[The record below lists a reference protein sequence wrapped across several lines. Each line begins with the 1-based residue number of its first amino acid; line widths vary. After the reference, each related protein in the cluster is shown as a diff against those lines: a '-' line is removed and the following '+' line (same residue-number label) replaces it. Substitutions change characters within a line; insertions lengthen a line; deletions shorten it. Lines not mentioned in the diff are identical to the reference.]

1 MLEFK
6 NLSKSFHENKVLDHI
21 NLKIEKGDVVG
32 IIVPS
37 GTGKSTLLRC
47 INQLEIPEEG
57 EAVFGGKTV
66 DLSKKHK
73 DSLEFRKITGM
84 VFQRFYLFE
93 KKTALENVREGLM
106 VVQKKS
112 KADAK
117 AIALK
122 ELERVGMASWANHY
136 PKHLSGGQQQRVAIA
151 RALALKPELLLLH
164 EADFS
169 LRPGAYYGGD
179 TGNIFAVLDGELEGD
194 PVIFCAHMDV
204 VEPWSGKKSV
214 LEKDGTIHS
223 AGDTVLGADDIS
235 GILEILYCVQLV
247 LDSGKPHKKI
257 EILFTIGEELYVKG
271 SDVFDYSKV
280 TVKQA
285 YVLDLSEETTFNIG
299 TIQGGT
305 ATNIVPDCCVLTA
318 YETPLESKSVTDFQK
333 ACEILGFSG
342 ELTGTF
348 GGSDNNSFAKNG
360 IEGLVLSNGM
370 YNAHSTREYTTVD
383 DLYKGAELIEQL
395 ILL

>member
-1 MLEFK
+1 MAWQQNIIEDFK
-6 NLSKSFHENKVLDHI
+6 QLVSFDSISFHE
-21 NLKIEKGDVVG
+21 
-32 IIVPS
+32 
-37 GTGKSTLLRC
+37 R
-47 INQLEIPEEG
+47 
-57 EAVFGGKTV
+57 
-66 DLSKKHK
+66 
-73 DSLEFRKITGM
+73 
-84 VFQRFYLFE
+84 
-93 KKTALENVREGLM
+93 KTADWLIERL
-106 VVQKKS
+106 QKMGFS
-112 KADAK
+112 VEEDDA
-117 AIALK
+117 
-122 ELERVGMASWANHY
+122 GSH
-136 PKHLSGGQQQRVAIA
+136 
-151 RALALKPELLLLH
+151 
-164 EADFS
+164 
-169 LRPGAYYGGD
+169 YGGD
-179 TGNIFAVLDGELEGD
+179 TGNLYAVLDGTLPGD

-204 VEPWSGKKSV
+204 VEPRSGKKSV

-235 GILEILYCVQLV
+235 GILEILYGVQLV
-247 LDSGKPHKKI
+247 IDSGKPHKKI
-257 EILFTIGEELYVKG
+257 ELLFTIGEELYVKG

-280 TVKQA
+280 TAKQA

-305 ATNIVPDCCVLTA
+305 ATNIVPDCCVLTGEIRSYDHGKALETVRMTERIFTEEAQKINATAEVTSQIHLIA
-318 YETPLESKSVTDFQK
+318 YETSLESKSVTDFQK

-383 DLYKGAELIEQL
+383 DLYKGAELIGQL

>member
-1 MLEFK
+1 MLEIK

-32 IIVPS
+32 IISPS

-112 KADAK
+112 KA
-117 AIALK
+117 IALK
-122 ELERVGMASWANHY
+122 ELERVGMASWENHY

-280 TVKQA
+280 TAKQA

-383 DLYKGAELIEQL
+383 DLYKGAELIGQL

>member
-1 MLEFK
+1 MAWKQNIIEDFK
-6 NLSKSFHENKVLDHI
+6 QLVSFDSISFHERNTADWLLAR
-21 NLKIEKGDVVG
+21 LKSMGFSV
-32 IIVPS
+32 
-37 GTGKSTLLRC
+37 
-47 INQLEIPEEG
+47 EEDQ
-57 EAVFGGKTV
+57 A
-66 DLSKKHK
+66 
-73 DSLEFRKITGM
+73 
-84 VFQRFYLFE
+84 
-93 KKTALENVREGLM
+93 
-106 VVQKKS
+106 
-112 KADAK
+112 
-117 AIALK
+117 
-122 ELERVGMASWANHY
+122 
-136 PKHLSGGQQQRVAIA
+136 
-151 RALALKPELLLLH
+151 
-164 EADFS
+164 
-169 LRPGAYYGGD
+169 GAYYGGD

-204 VEPWSGKKSV
+204 VEPGSGKKSV

-235 GILEILYCVQLV
+235 GILEILYGVQLV

-280 TVKQA
+280 TAKQA

-305 ATNIVPDCCVLTA
+305 ATNIVPDCCVLTGEIRSYDHGKALETVRMTERIFTEEAQKINATAEVTSQIHLIA

-383 DLYKGAELIEQL
+383 DLYKGAELIGQL

>member
-1 MLEFK
+1 
-6 NLSKSFHENKVLDHI
+6 
-21 NLKIEKGDVVG
+21 
-32 IIVPS
+32 
-37 GTGKSTLLRC
+37 
-47 INQLEIPEEG
+47 
-57 EAVFGGKTV
+57 
-66 DLSKKHK
+66 
-73 DSLEFRKITGM
+73 
-84 VFQRFYLFE
+84 
-93 KKTALENVREGLM
+93 
-106 VVQKKS
+106 
-112 KADAK
+112 
-117 AIALK
+117 
-122 ELERVGMASWANHY
+122 
-136 PKHLSGGQQQRVAIA
+136 
-151 RALALKPELLLLH
+151 
-164 EADFS
+164 
-169 LRPGAYYGGD
+169 
-179 TGNIFAVLDGELEGD
+179 
-194 PVIFCAHMDV
+194 MDV

-280 TVKQA
+280 TAKQA

-305 ATNIVPDCCVLTA
+305 ATNIMPDCCVLTA

-383 DLYKGAELIEQL
+383 DLYKGAEAWILAGGAHHTAFTYDLTAEQMGDWAAAMGIEAVYIDKDTRIRDFKRDL
-395 ILL
+395 MLGEVFYR

>member
-1 MLEFK
+1 MAWKQNIIEDFK
-6 NLSKSFHENKVLDHI
+6 QLVSFDSISFHERNTADWLLAR
-21 NLKIEKGDVVG
+21 LKSIGFSV
-32 IIVPS
+32 
-37 GTGKSTLLRC
+37 
-47 INQLEIPEEG
+47 EEDQ
-57 EAVFGGKTV
+57 A
-66 DLSKKHK
+66 
-73 DSLEFRKITGM
+73 
-84 VFQRFYLFE
+84 
-93 KKTALENVREGLM
+93 
-106 VVQKKS
+106 
-112 KADAK
+112 
-117 AIALK
+117 
-122 ELERVGMASWANHY
+122 
-136 PKHLSGGQQQRVAIA
+136 
-151 RALALKPELLLLH
+151 
-164 EADFS
+164 
-169 LRPGAYYGGD
+169 GAYYGGD

-235 GILEILYCVQLV
+235 GILEILYGVQLV

-280 TVKQA
+280 TAKQA

-305 ATNIVPDCCVLTA
+305 ATNIVPDCCVLTGEIRSYDHGKALETVRMTERIFTEEAQKINATAEVTSQIHLIA

-383 DLYKGAELIEQL
+383 DLYKGAELIGQL

>member
-1 MLEFK
+1 MAWKQNIIEDFK
-6 NLSKSFHENKVLDHI
+6 QLVSFDSISFHERNTADWLLAR
-21 NLKIEKGDVVG
+21 LKSMGFSV
-32 IIVPS
+32 
-37 GTGKSTLLRC
+37 
-47 INQLEIPEEG
+47 EEDQ
-57 EAVFGGKTV
+57 A
-66 DLSKKHK
+66 
-73 DSLEFRKITGM
+73 
-84 VFQRFYLFE
+84 
-93 KKTALENVREGLM
+93 
-106 VVQKKS
+106 
-112 KADAK
+112 
-117 AIALK
+117 
-122 ELERVGMASWANHY
+122 
-136 PKHLSGGQQQRVAIA
+136 
-151 RALALKPELLLLH
+151 
-164 EADFS
+164 
-169 LRPGAYYGGD
+169 GAYYGGD

-204 VEPWSGKKSV
+204 VEPWSGKKSIV
-214 LEKDGTIHS
+214 EEDGTIHS

-235 GILEILYCVQLV
+235 GILEILYGVQLV
-247 LDSGKPHKKI
+247 IDSGKPHKKI
-257 EILFTIGEELYVKG
+257 ELLFTIGEELYVKG

-280 TVKQA
+280 TAKQA

-305 ATNIVPDCCVLTA
+305 ATNIVPDCCVLTGEIRSYDHGKALETVRMTERIFTEEAQKINATAEVTSQIHLIA
-318 YETPLESKSVTDFQK
+318 YETSLESKSVTDFQK

-383 DLYKGAELIEQL
+383 DLYKGAELIGQL

>member
-1 MLEFK
+1 M
-6 NLSKSFHENKVLDHI
+6 
-21 NLKIEKGDVVG
+21 
-32 IIVPS
+32 
-37 GTGKSTLLRC
+37 
-47 INQLEIPEEG
+47 
-57 EAVFGGKTV
+57 
-66 DLSKKHK
+66 
-73 DSLEFRKITGM
+73 
-84 VFQRFYLFE
+84 
-93 KKTALENVREGLM
+93 
-106 VVQKKS
+106 
-112 KADAK
+112 DA
-117 AIALK
+117 
-122 ELERVGMASWANHY
+122 
-136 PKHLSGGQQQRVAIA
+136 
-151 RALALKPELLLLH
+151 
-164 EADFS
+164 
-169 LRPGAYYGGD
+169 
-179 TGNIFAVLDGELEGD
+179 
-194 PVIFCAHMDV
+194 

-280 TVKQA
+280 TAKQA

-305 ATNIVPDCCVLTA
+305 ATNIMPDCCVLTA

-383 DLYKGAELIEQL
+383 DLYKGAEAWILAGGAHHTAFSYDLSVDQMVAWAEAMGIESVVIDENTDIR
-395 ILL
+395 ILKNELRWNEVGDR

>member
-1 MLEFK
+1 MAWKQNIIEDFK
-6 NLSKSFHENKVLDHI
+6 QLVSFDSISFHERNTADWLLAR
-21 NLKIEKGDVVG
+21 LKSMGFSV
-32 IIVPS
+32 
-37 GTGKSTLLRC
+37 
-47 INQLEIPEEG
+47 EEDQ
-57 EAVFGGKTV
+57 V
-66 DLSKKHK
+66 
-73 DSLEFRKITGM
+73 
-84 VFQRFYLFE
+84 
-93 KKTALENVREGLM
+93 
-106 VVQKKS
+106 
-112 KADAK
+112 
-117 AIALK
+117 
-122 ELERVGMASWANHY
+122 
-136 PKHLSGGQQQRVAIA
+136 
-151 RALALKPELLLLH
+151 
-164 EADFS
+164 
-169 LRPGAYYGGD
+169 GAYYGGD

-204 VEPWSGKKSV
+204 VEPGSGKKSV

-223 AGDTVLGADDIS
+223 ARDTVLGADDIS
-235 GILEILYCVQLV
+235 GILEILYGVQLV

-280 TVKQA
+280 TAKQA

-305 ATNIVPDCCVLTA
+305 ATNIVPDCCVLTGEIRSYDHGKALETVRMTERIFTEEAQKINATAEVTSQIHLIA

-383 DLYKGAELIEQL
+383 DLYKGAELIGQL

>member
-32 IIVPS
+32 IIGPS

-383 DLYKGAELIEQL
+383 DLYKGAELIGQL

>member
-1 MLEFK
+1 
-6 NLSKSFHENKVLDHI
+6 
-21 NLKIEKGDVVG
+21 
-32 IIVPS
+32 
-37 GTGKSTLLRC
+37 
-47 INQLEIPEEG
+47 
-57 EAVFGGKTV
+57 
-66 DLSKKHK
+66 
-73 DSLEFRKITGM
+73 
-84 VFQRFYLFE
+84 
-93 KKTALENVREGLM
+93 
-106 VVQKKS
+106 
-112 KADAK
+112 
-117 AIALK
+117 
-122 ELERVGMASWANHY
+122 
-136 PKHLSGGQQQRVAIA
+136 
-151 RALALKPELLLLH
+151 
-164 EADFS
+164 
-169 LRPGAYYGGD
+169 
-179 TGNIFAVLDGELEGD
+179 
-194 PVIFCAHMDV
+194 MDV

-235 GILEILYCVQLV
+235 GILEILYGVQLV
-247 LDSGKPHKKI
+247 IDSGKPHKKI
-257 EILFTIGEELYVKG
+257 ELLFTIGEELYVKG

-280 TVKQA
+280 TAKQA
-285 YVLDLSEETTFNIG
+285 YVLDLSGAVGTAARRAPSIISVRAEIRGKAAHAGFEPENGIHAIFAAANAVSRLCMGHVDEETTFNIG

-342 ELTGTF
+342 GLTGTF

-383 DLYKGAELIEQL
+383 DLYKGAELIGQL

>member
-1 MLEFK
+1 MAWKQNIIEDFK
-6 NLSKSFHENKVLDHI
+6 QLVSFDPISFHERNTADWL
-21 NLKIEKGDVVG
+21 IERLQKMGFSV
-32 IIVPS
+32 
-37 GTGKSTLLRC
+37 
-47 INQLEIPEEG
+47 EE
-57 EAVFGGKTV
+57 
-66 DLSKKHK
+66 D
-73 DSLEFRKITGM
+73 
-84 VFQRFYLFE
+84 
-93 KKTALENVREGLM
+93 
-106 VVQKKS
+106 
-112 KADAK
+112 DA
-117 AIALK
+117 
-122 ELERVGMASWANHY
+122 GSH
-136 PKHLSGGQQQRVAIA
+136 
-151 RALALKPELLLLH
+151 
-164 EADFS
+164 
-169 LRPGAYYGGD
+169 YGGD
-179 TGNIFAVLDGELEGD
+179 TGNLYAVLDGTLPGD

-204 VEPWSGKKSV
+204 VEPGSGKKSIV
-214 LEKDGTIHS
+214 EEDGTIHS

-235 GILEILYCVQLV
+235 GILEILYGVQLV

-280 TVKQA
+280 TAKQA
-285 YVLDLSEETTFNIG
+285 YVLDLSGAVGTAARRAPSIISVKAEIKGKAAHAGFEPENGIHAIFAAANAVSRLCMGHVDEETTFNIG

-383 DLYKGAELIEQL
+383 DLYKGAELIGQL